1 MTTNINGP
9 VNYCYMKGSING
21 IEKEIT
27 LFMDVHN
34 DLDNQTRCDSF
45 DSIDISHLMYKKIVN
60 TDKELDFFLE
70 ITFDEIKS
78 KQTNKR
84 DIYIKE
90 LFEMFKSEFTIEKIN
105 NTDIVRYSKSNSKV
119 RLHFLDIRNVM
130 DFEDIRHIINEK
142 ILKKM
147 KLLIEITNNNEKKKI
162 SSQILKYFQNIY
174 DKLNKL
180 TSDIDEIINSKS
192 QMKNIGDSKQKYYI
206 NKIFNRCND
215 KKLKQYLINF
225 MQMNYKN
232 TMFNLDNA
240 LSHIKNILENI
251 ELSNI
256 GEINEI
262 YSLTEFVREAITDL
276 YCLVVDCF
284 LLRRVLDK
292 DYINNSIIYT
302 GFQHSIHYMYFLHK
316 YYNFEITKIFHT
328 EKNLDKM
335 LKQIKNSAFVYEIY
349 SFITDKKK
357 TYAQCI
363 SYEPYETFAGGKIAN
378 FLNKKYF

>member
-9 VNYCYMKGSING
+9 VNYCHMKGSING

-34 DLDNQTRCDSF
+34 ELDNQTRCDSF
-45 DSIDISHLMYKKIVN
+45 DSIDISHLMYKRIVN
-60 TDKELDFFLE
+60 ADKELDFFLE

-130 DFEDIRHIINEK
+130 DFEDMKYIIREK
-142 ILKKM
+142 ILKRIE
-147 KLLIEITNNNEKKKI
+147 LLKNFTNNNDKKKI
-162 SSQILKYFQNIY
+162 SSQILKYFENIY
-174 DKLNKL
+174 SKLNKL

-192 QMKNIGDSKQKYYI
+192 QMENIGDSKQKYYI

-215 KKLKQYLINF
+215 KKLK
-225 MQMNYKN
+225 
-232 TMFNLDNA
+232 FNLTVFFENNYQNIMYNFKI
-240 LSHIKNILENI
+240 SRNKISYILENI

-256 GEINEI
+256 DEINEI
-262 YSLTEFVREAITDL
+262 YSLTEFIGEAITDL
-276 YCLVVDCF
+276 YCMVVDCF

-292 DYINNSIIYT
+292 DYINNSVIYT
-302 GFQHSIHYMYFLHK
+302 GFQHSMHYIYFLHK
-316 YYNFEITKIFHT
+316 YYDFEITKIFHT
-328 EKNLDKM
+328 EKNLDEM

-357 TYAQCI
+357 TYPQCL
-363 SYEPYETFAGGKIAN
+363 SYEPYETFMGKKA
-378 FLNKKYF
+378 

>member
-1 MTTNINGP
+1 
-9 VNYCYMKGSING
+9 MKGSING

-27 LFMDVHN
+27 LFMDIHN

-60 TDKELDFFLE
+60 ADKELDFFLE

-78 KQTNKR
+78 KRTNKR

-90 LFEMFKSEFTIEKIN
+90 LFEMFKSEFLIEKIN

-130 DFEDIRHIINEK
+130 DFEDMRYIINEK
-142 ILKKM
+142 ILKKIE
-147 KLLIEITNNNEKKKI
+147 LLKSLTNNDEKKKI
-162 SSQILKYFQNIY
+162 SSQILKYFENIY
-174 DKLNKL
+174 SKLSKLMNDKN
-180 TSDIDEIINSKS
+180 EIIQAKS
-192 QMKNIGDSKQKYYI
+192 SVKNLNGDKQKYYM

-215 KKLKQYLINF
+215 KKLKRYLIHF
-225 MQMNYKN
+225 MEMNYGN
-232 TMFNLDNA
+232 VMFNLNNE
-240 LSHIKNILENI
+240 LLNITNVLKNI

-256 GEINEI
+256 DEINEI
-262 YSLTEFVREAITDL
+262 YLLTKFVREAITDL

-302 GFQHSIHYMYFLHK
+302 GFQHSIHYIYFLHK
-316 YYNFEITKIFHT
+316 YYDFEITKIFHT
-328 EKNLDKM
+328 EKNLNEM
-335 LKQIKNSAFVYEIY
+335 LKQIKNTDYVSGIY
-349 SFITDKKK
+349 SFITDRKK
-357 TYAQCI
+357 TYPQCV
-363 SYEPYETFAGGKIAN
+363 SYEPYETFTGKKGYG
-378 FLNKKYF
+378 FVK

>member
-1 MTTNINGP
+1 MININ
-9 VNYCYMKGSING
+9 
-21 IEKEIT
+21 
-27 LFMDVHN
+27 
-34 DLDNQTRCDSF
+34 
-45 DSIDISHLMYKKIVN
+45 
-60 TDKELDFFLE
+60 
-70 ITFDEIKS
+70 
-78 KQTNKR
+78 
-84 DIYIKE
+84 
-90 LFEMFKSEFTIEKIN
+90 
-105 NTDIVRYSKSNSKV
+105 
-119 RLHFLDIRNVM
+119 
-130 DFEDIRHIINEK
+130 NEK
-142 ILKKM
+142 ILKKIE
-147 KLLIEITNNNEKKKI
+147 LLKSLTNNDEKKKI
-162 SSQILKYFQNIY
+162 SSQILKYFENIY
-174 DKLNKL
+174 SKLNKL
-180 TSDIDEIINSKS
+180 MNDKNEIIQAKS
-192 QMKNIGDSKQKYYI
+192 SVKNLNGDKQKYYM

-215 KKLKQYLINF
+215 KKLKRYLIHF
-225 MQMNYKN
+225 MEMNYGN
-232 TMFNLDNA
+232 VMFNLNNE
-240 LSHIKNILENI
+240 LLNITNVLKNI

-256 GEINEI
+256 DEINEI
-262 YSLTEFVREAITDL
+262 YLLTKFVREAITDL

>member
-9 VNYCYMKGSING
+9 VNYCHMKGSING

-60 TDKELDFFLE
+60 ADKELDFFLE
-70 ITFDEIKS
+70 ITIDEIKS

-90 LFEMFKSEFTIEKIN
+90 LFEMFKSEFLIEKIN

-130 DFEDIRHIINEK
+130 DFEDMRYIVKEK
-142 ILKKM
+142 ILKRIE
-147 KLLIEITNNNEKKKI
+147 LLKNFTNNNDKKKI
-162 SSQILKYFQNIY
+162 SSQILKYFENIY
-174 DKLNKL
+174 SKLNKL

-192 QMKNIGDSKQKYYI
+192 QMENIGDSKQKYYI

-215 KKLKQYLINF
+215 KKLK
-225 MQMNYKN
+225 
-232 TMFNLDNA
+232 FNLTVFFENNYQNIMYNFKI
-240 LSHIKNILENI
+240 SRNKISYILENI

-256 GEINEI
+256 DEINEI
-262 YSLTEFVREAITDL
+262 YSLTEFIGEAITDL
-276 YCLVVDCF
+276 YCMVVDCF

-292 DYINNSIIYT
+292 DYINNSVIYT
-302 GFQHSIHYMYFLHK
+302 GFQHSMHYIYFLHK
-316 YYNFEITKIFHT
+316 YYDFEITKIFHT
-328 EKNLDKM
+328 EKNLDEM

-357 TYAQCI
+357 TYPQCL
-363 SYEPYETFAGGKIAN
+363 SYEPYETFMGKKA
-378 FLNKKYF
+378 

>member
-9 VNYCYMKGSING
+9 VNYCHMKGSING

-27 LFMDVHN
+27 LFMDIHN

-60 TDKELDFFLE
+60 ADKEFDFFLE
-70 ITFDEIKS
+70 ITIDEIKS

-90 LFEMFKSEFTIEKIN
+90 LFEMFKSEFLIEKIN

-130 DFEDIRHIINEK
+130 DFEDMRYIINEK
-142 ILKKM
+142 ILKKIE
-147 KLLIEITNNNEKKKI
+147 LLKSLTNNDEKKKI
-162 SSQILKYFQNIY
+162 SSQILKYFENIY
-174 DKLNKL
+174 SKLNKL
-180 TSDIDEIINSKS
+180 MNDKNEIIQAKS
-192 QMKNIGDSKQKYYI
+192 SVKNLNGDKQKYYM

-215 KKLKQYLINF
+215 KKLKRYLIHF
-225 MQMNYKN
+225 MEMNYGN
-232 TMFNLDNA
+232 VMFNLNNE
-240 LSHIKNILENI
+240 LLNITNVLKNI

-256 GEINEI
+256 DEINEI
-262 YSLTEFVREAITDL
+262 YLLTKFVREAITDL

-302 GFQHSIHYMYFLHK
+302 GFQHSIHYIYFLHK
-316 YYNFEITKIFHT
+316 YYDFEITKIFHT
-328 EKNLDKM
+328 KKNLNEM
-335 LKQIKNSAFVYEIY
+335 LKQIKNTDYVSGIY
-349 SFITDKKK
+349 SFITDRKKI
-357 TYAQCI
+357 YPQCV
-363 SYEPYETFAGGKIAN
+363 SYEPYETFTGKKGYG
-378 FLNKKYF
+378 FVK

>member
-1 MTTNINGP
+1 
-9 VNYCYMKGSING
+9 
-21 IEKEIT
+21 
-27 LFMDVHN
+27 
-34 DLDNQTRCDSF
+34 
-45 DSIDISHLMYKKIVN
+45 
-60 TDKELDFFLE
+60 
-70 ITFDEIKS
+70 
-78 KQTNKR
+78 
-84 DIYIKE
+84 
-90 LFEMFKSEFTIEKIN
+90 MFKSEFLIEKIN

-130 DFEDIRHIINEK
+130 DFEDMRYIINEK
-142 ILKKM
+142 ILKKIE
-147 KLLIEITNNNEKKKI
+147 LLKSLTNNDEKKKI
-162 SSQILKYFQNIY
+162 SSQILKYFENIY
-174 DKLNKL
+174 SKLNKL
-180 TSDIDEIINSKS
+180 MNDKNEIIQAKS
-192 QMKNIGDSKQKYYI
+192 SVKNLNGDKQKYYM

-215 KKLKQYLINF
+215 KKLKRYLIHF
-225 MQMNYKN
+225 MEMNYGN
-232 TMFNLDNA
+232 VMFNLNNE
-240 LSHIKNILENI
+240 LLNITNVLKNI

-256 GEINEI
+256 DEINEI
-262 YSLTEFVREAITDL
+262 YLLTKFVREAITDL

-328 EKNLDKM
+328 EKNLDEM

>member
-1 MTTNINGP
+1 
-9 VNYCYMKGSING
+9 MKGSING

-60 TDKELDFFLE
+60 ADKELDFFLE
-70 ITFDEIKS
+70 ITIDEIKS

-90 LFEMFKSEFTIEKIN
+90 LFEMFKSEFLIEKIN

-130 DFEDIRHIINEK
+130 DFEDMRYIVKEK
-142 ILKKM
+142 ILKRIE
-147 KLLIEITNNNEKKKI
+147 LLKNFTNNNDKKKI
-162 SSQILKYFQNIY
+162 SSQILKYFENIY
-174 DKLNKL
+174 SKLNKL

-192 QMKNIGDSKQKYYI
+192 QMENIGDSKQKYYI

-215 KKLKQYLINF
+215 KKLK
-225 MQMNYKN
+225 
-232 TMFNLDNA
+232 FNLTVFFENNYQNIMYNFKI
-240 LSHIKNILENI
+240 SRNKISYILENI

-256 GEINEI
+256 DEINEI
-262 YSLTEFVREAITDL
+262 YSLTEFIGEAITDL
-276 YCLVVDCF
+276 YCMVVDCF

-292 DYINNSIIYT
+292 DYINNSVIYT
-302 GFQHSIHYMYFLHK
+302 GFQHSMHYIYFLHK
-316 YYNFEITKIFHT
+316 YYDFEITKIFHT
-328 EKNLDKM
+328 EKNLDEM

-357 TYAQCI
+357 TYPQCL
-363 SYEPYETFAGGKIAN
+363 SYEPYETFMGKKA
-378 FLNKKYF
+378 